1 MPLTDTVCKASKPKD
16 KDYKL
21 TDANGLYLHVMPT
34 GARYWRYKYR
44 YLGKQKVFPLLVCNF
59 YCVAI
64 ANALNLNLNLN
75 ITHNGR

>member
-21 TDANGLYLHVMPT
+21 TDANGLYLHVMPN

-44 YLGKQKVFPLLVCNF
+44 YLGKQKVL
-59 YCVAI
+59 
-64 ANALNLNLNLN
+64 AL
-75 ITHNGR
+75 GV